1 MPKHTAITEEWDG
14 RYNTNIHAESVE
26 TRHGESVLAIR
37 IEHGH
42 LRGSDF
48 AGIFEVADVP
58 NPFDVNKDGE
68 LRVECKVGWFF
79 NEAQNHLEQHHHQ
92 RSLPAAAKLHRTSCP
107 QFGQKEKS
115 KTSVNLIYA

>member
-1 MPKHTAITEEWDG
+1 MTTATLITEDWDHH
-14 RYNTNIHAESVE
+14 YDKNAHAEPVE

-58 NPFDVNKDGE
+58 DPFNIHDGL
-68 LRVECKVGWFF
+68 LRFECKVGWFGMKPKTTWS
-79 NEAQNHLEQHHHQ
+79 NITIKGRYQLLRNYTGPVVHNL
-92 RSLPAAAKLHRTSCP
+92 AKK
-107 QFGQKEKS
+107 G
-115 KTSVNLIYA
+115 

>member
-14 RYNTNIHAESVE
+14 RYNTNIHAESVK

-58 NPFDVNKDGE
+58 NPFDVNKNGE
-68 LRVECKVGWFF
+68 LRVECKVGWF
-79 NEAQNHLEQHHHQ
+79 
-92 RSLPAAAKLHRTSCP
+92 SMKP
-107 QFGQKEKS
+107 
-115 KTSVNLIYA
+115 KTTWSNITIKGPYQLLRN